1 MSNNIDK
8 KYTFVSINIDF
19 TTRYSLRLDMVG
31 YLQDTLD
38 AFAEELGSTP
48 TSPVSK
54 LLFDVNPYTNPL
66 SEINRKV
73 FHSVFARLDWKVNK
87 ARYPACGRFL
97 GTRTL
102 KADADDWK
110 KLKRLLAYVKGTL
123 ND

>member
-54 LLFDVNPYTNPL
+54 FLFDVNPYTNPL

-73 FHSVFARLDWKVNK
+73 FDSVFARLDWK
-87 ARYPACGRFL
+87 GSISSL
-97 GTRTL
+97 
-102 KADADDWK
+102 W
-110 KLKRLLAYVKGTL
+110 
-123 ND
+123 